1 MMLNN
6 QRVSEV
12 LLSAPASLAGDGN
25 VTSSWADMNN
35 RMEYT
40 FLVAVGA
47 MAASKGV
54 KIELLGSNDSGG
66 SGAQTVKELS
76 YTADGDGETG
86 RLFAVRGRVTPDWRY
101 MAVKVTNLDDTT
113 ATVAAVVLVSD
124 ARYVPDDG
132 GVTVLMV

>member
-1 MMLNN
+1 MLNN
-6 QRVSEV
+6 QRLSEA
-12 LLSAPASLAGDGN
+12 LLSAPASLAGSGD

-54 KIELLGSNDSGG
+54 KIALLGSNDSSG
-66 SGAQTVKELS
+66 SSSETIAE
-76 YTADGDGETG
+76 YTHTTTDAEDGH
-86 RLFAVRGRVTPDWRY
+86 LFALRGRVTPDWRY
-101 MAVKVTNLDDTT
+101 MAVKVTNLDTSA

-132 GVTVLMV
+132 GVTVLAV

>member
-1 MMLNN
+1 MLNN
-6 QRVSEV
+6 QRVSEA

-40 FLVAVGA
+40 FLVAMAA

-76 YTADGDGETG
+76 YTADGDGETA

-101 MAVKVTNLDDTT
+101 MAVKVTNLEDTS
-113 ATVAAVVLVSD
+113 ARVAAVVLVSD
-124 ARYVPDDG
+124 ARYVADDG
-132 GVTVLMV
+132 GVILLMV

>member
-1 MMLNN
+1 M
-6 QRVSEV
+6 
-12 LLSAPASLAGDGN
+12 
-25 VTSSWADMNN
+25 
-35 RMEYT
+35 
-40 FLVAVGA
+40 
-47 MAASKGV
+47 
-54 KIELLGSNDSGG
+54 
-66 SGAQTVKELS
+66 KELS